1 MRNYKRLNWCGQV
14 DDDVVLD
21 VDVDVDVNVVVIVV
35 AVDVDQVVMHR
46 NEGEQARWDQEA
58 QKSRSGRIG

>member
-1 MRNYKRLNWCGQV
+1 MRNYRRLNSYGQV

-21 VDVDVDVNVVVIVV
+21 VDVDVDVVVIVVAV

>member
-1 MRNYKRLNWCGQV
+1 MNWYGQV

-21 VDVDVDVNVVVIVV
+21 VDVDVNVVVVVIVV
-35 AVDVDQVVMHR
+35 AVDVDVVVDVDQVVMHQ

>member
-1 MRNYKRLNWCGQV
+1 MRNYRRLNSYGQV
-14 DDDVVLD
+14 DDDVVL
-21 VDVDVDVNVVVIVV
+21 DVDVDVNVVVIVV

>member
-1 MRNYKRLNWCGQV
+1 MRNYRRLNSYGPV